1 MLRTNYDEVKDDFYE
16 QLQTISKVP
25 LHDMLLIMGD
35 LIAKVGDHDD
45 NIGRERVMSKHGC
58 GTRNDNGERL
68 VDFWLNNC
76 TIGYTIFL
84 HKNIHKLTWKSPDG
98 KATNQSDQMEK
109 VPAQCK
115 SIQEKQWVR

>member
-1 MLRTNYDEVKDDFYE
+1 VLRTNYDEVKDDLYE

-35 LIAKVGDHDD
+35 LNAKVGDHDD

-68 VDFWLNNC
+68 VDF
-76 TIGYTIFL
+76 
-84 HKNIHKLTWKSPDG
+84 
-98 KATNQSDQMEK
+98 
-109 VPAQCK
+109 
-115 SIQEKQWVR
+115 